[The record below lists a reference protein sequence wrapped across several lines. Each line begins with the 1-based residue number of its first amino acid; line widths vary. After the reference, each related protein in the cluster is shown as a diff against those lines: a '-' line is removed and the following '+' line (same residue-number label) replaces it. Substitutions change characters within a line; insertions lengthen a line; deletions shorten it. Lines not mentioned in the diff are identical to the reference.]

1 MGRCQLQYNT
11 IVSGTKVLVSALSS
25 RLSHGMEP
33 VDAFEKVLGRVIA
46 DARRSAGLSQE
57 ALAFR
62 CDLHP
67 TYISQL
73 ERGLKS
79 PTVRALLAI
88 ADAMGTK
95 ASTLLLAAESGV

>member
-1 MGRCQLQYNT
+1 MDT
-11 IVSGTKVLVSALSS
+11 
-25 RLSHGMEP
+25 
-33 VDAFEKVLGRVIA
+33 FEKVLGVVIA

-62 CDLHP
+62 CKLHP

-79 PTVRALLAI
+79 PTVRVLRVIAAAL
-88 ADAMGTK
+88 GTQ
-95 ASTLLLAAESGV
+95 ASELLRTAEK

>member
-1 MGRCQLQYNT
+1 
-11 IVSGTKVLVSALSS
+11 
-25 RLSHGMEP
+25 MEP

-62 CDLHP
+62 CNLHP

-79 PTVRALLAI
+79 PTIRALRSISDALGTRASALLAE
-88 ADAMGTK
+88 
-95 ASTLLLAAESGV
+95 AETGAQF

>member
-1 MGRCQLQYNT
+1 
-11 IVSGTKVLVSALSS
+11 
-25 RLSHGMEP
+25 
-33 VDAFEKVLGRVIA
+33 VDHFEKVLGRVIA

-62 CDLHP
+62 CKLHP

-79 PTVRALLAI
+79 PTVRALRAI
-88 ADAMGTK
+88 ADALGTRPS
-95 ASTLLLAAESGV
+95 ALLVSTEAENHVSESSAG

>member
-1 MGRCQLQYNT
+1 MDT
-11 IVSGTKVLVSALSS
+11 
-25 RLSHGMEP
+25 
-33 VDAFEKVLGRVIA
+33 FEKVLGGVIA

-62 CDLHP
+62 CKLHP

-79 PTVRALLAI
+79 PTVRVLRVIAEALE
-88 ADAMGTK
+88 TR
-95 ASTLLLAAESGV
+95 ASELLRTAEK